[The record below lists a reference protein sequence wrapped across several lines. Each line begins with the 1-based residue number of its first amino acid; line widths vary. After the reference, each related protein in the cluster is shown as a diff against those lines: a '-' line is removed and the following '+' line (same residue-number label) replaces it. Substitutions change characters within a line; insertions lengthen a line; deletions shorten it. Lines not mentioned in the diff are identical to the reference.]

1 MSSGHGFD
9 FFGFEWWYSFNKKTF
24 RSFNEKIW
32 VKKSQSNFNFF
43 KKKKKKKGREVEV
56 SLFFL
61 FFLTETTFECWK
73 DKSLLT
79 TWNAYSR
86 NRSRSFFVDFKTS
99 IVEEFSGSSVAFS
112 HSSYCFVVVII
123 ISDVSLLY
131 MSRLREGFWL
141 KKGKSQPP
149 NKMKSQNRWWFF
161 TW

>member
-1 MSSGHGFD
+1 M
-9 FFGFEWWYSFNKKTF
+9 
-24 RSFNEKIW
+24 
-32 VKKSQSNFNFF
+32 
-43 KKKKKKKGREVEV
+43 
-56 SLFFL
+56 
-61 FFLTETTFECWK
+61 TETTFECWK

-112 HSSYCFVVVII
+112 HSSYCFVVLII

-149 NKMKSQNRWWFF
+149 NKMKSQNREWFLPGSTRLSF
-161 TW
+161 YTSRGESVASGAAIEWFRIFDICFCFMKRERWRVSHNQKQIYSHAKKLINRRNG